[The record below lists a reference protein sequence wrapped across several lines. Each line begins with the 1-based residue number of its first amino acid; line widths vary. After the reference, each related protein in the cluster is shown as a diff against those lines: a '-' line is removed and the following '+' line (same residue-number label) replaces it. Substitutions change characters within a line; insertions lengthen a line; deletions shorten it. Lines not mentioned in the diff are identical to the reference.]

1 MDVKLAYGKS
11 GLHLSIPDNWHTHVI
26 EPNYP
31 PALSDPERQLRNALE
46 QPVGAPRLR
55 DLVKPTDRIG
65 IIVNDITRATPNPLI
80 LHVIIEHLSHIPL
93 ENIRIFVA
101 LGTHRRMTPAELSE
115 LVGAEIFAT
124 FPVIQNDA
132 FNLHSQTFLGYT
144 HQGHKIWINSELMA
158 CDVKILTG
166 FIEPHFFAGFS
177 GAGKAIMPGMA
188 GIQTILGNHCAA
200 NIADLNATWGRTHG
214 NPIWEEIQEVAHK
227 VPSTF
232 LVNVTLDRERKITG
246 IFSGD
251 LDAAYAKGVDF
262 VRQYAMVAVD
272 EPFDIVITSNSGYP
286 LDLNLYQSVKGM
298 SAASQIVKPGG
309 AIFIAASCWD
319 GIPDHGQFKE
329 LLEGAGDPVN
339 LLKKVMKPDC
349 CIQDQWQ
356 AQILAQVLTKA
367 RVYLFSDHLT
377 DTEIHSALLTPT
389 TDIAK
394 TIHEMMISFS
404 HPVRI
409 CVLPEGPLTIPVI
422 KETSRLSN

>member
-1 MDVKLAYGKS
+1 
-11 GLHLSIPDNWHTHVI
+11 
-26 EPNYP
+26 
-31 PALSDPERQLRNALE
+31 
-46 QPVGAPRLR
+46 
-55 DLVKPTDRIG
+55 
-65 IIVNDITRATPNPLI
+65 
-80 LHVIIEHLSHIPL
+80 
-93 ENIRIFVA
+93 
-101 LGTHRRMTPAELSE
+101 
-115 LVGAEIFAT
+115 
-124 FPVIQNDA
+124 
-132 FNLHSQTFLGYT
+132 
-144 HQGHKIWINSELMA
+144 MA
-158 CDVKILTG
+158 CNVKILTG

-188 GIQTILGNHCAA
+188 GIQTIFGNHCAA
-200 NIADLNATWGRTHG
+200 NIADPNATWGRTHG

-232 LVNVTLDRERKITG
+232 LINVTLDRERKITG

-262 VRQYAMVAVD
+262 VRQFAMVAVD

-309 AIFIAASCWD
+309 VIFIAASCWD

-329 LLEGAGDPVN
+329 LLEDAGDPVN
-339 LLKKVMKPDC
+339 LLKNVMKKNY

-377 DTEIHSALLTPT
+377 DTQIHSALLTPT
-389 TDIAK
+389 ADIVK
-394 TIHEMMISFS
+394 TIQEMMASFS

-422 KETSRLSN
+422 KKTDRFSN